1 MLIQKDIIV
10 NVMMALLLGLIVSF
24 LATPLVR
31 RLAFKIGAVD
41 IPRDNRRMHDHP
53 IPRLGGLAIFLGFL
67 VSVLTF
73 ANIDMEMQGILIGAV
88 IIVVLGIA
96 DDIHSLPAKFKF
108 VVQIVAALCAVLH
121 GVGIHVLSNPIIFSD
136 EPYWVLGGWSIPISV
151 LWIVAI
157 TNAVNL
163 IDGLDGLADGISTI
177 AAMTMLILALALGEW
192 EIALICG
199 ALVGACVGF
208 LPYNMNP
215 ARIFMGDTGST
226 FLGFIL
232 ACVSIQGLFKYYA
245 IISFLVPFIILGLPI
260 FDTASAIIRRIL
272 KGQSPMVADRSHIH
286 HKLIDMGLNQ
296 KQAVSTLYIVSGVL
310 GLSAVLLTT
319 SGGAKAALFILAL
332 IICAAVAIR
341 SIWPHHPGNHSGH
354 GAPDGR
360 QGAGESAKETAGGA
374 ATPAPW
380 GAQPETANATGGSGS
395 AAPAGENRQPAAEST
410 RSAAQPEA
418 TNETSTAREGSTA
431 PAGEEPPVKPEKED
445 RHG

>member
-1 MLIQKDIIV
+1 MIANELIVD
-10 NVMMALLLGLIVSF
+10 VMTALLLALIVSF

-41 IPRDNRRMHDHP
+41 VPRDNRRMHDHP

-67 VSVLTF
+67 VSVL
-73 ANIDMEMQGILIGAV
+73 AYAEIDTQMQGILIGATM
-88 IIVVLGIA
+88 IAVLGIA

-108 VVQIVAALCAVLH
+108 VVQILAALCAVLH
-121 GVGIHVLSNPIIFSD
+121 GVAIQVINNPNVFSD
-136 EPYWVLGGWSIPISV
+136 NEYWVLGGWSIPLSI

-177 AAMTMLILALALGEW
+177 GALTMLILALILGEHD
-192 EIALICG
+192 ISLMCG

-245 IISFLVPFIILGLPI
+245 VISFLVPFLILGLPI
-260 FDTASAIIRRIL
+260 FDTASAIIRRLL

-286 HKLIDMGLNQ
+286 HKLIDLGLNQ
-296 KQAVSTLYIVSGVL
+296 KQAVATLYIVSGVL
-310 GLSAVLLTT
+310 GLSAVMLTT
-319 SGGAKAALFILAL
+319 TSVGKASLFILAL
-332 IICAAVAIR
+332 VICGYVAVRAIF
-341 SIWPHHPGNHSGH
+341 PHHPDHSGPN
-354 GAPDGR
+354 G
-360 QGAGESAKETAGGA
+360 QKKEGDKGT
-374 ATPAPW
+374 
-380 GAQPETANATGGSGS
+380 E
-395 AAPAGENRQPAAEST
+395 
-410 RSAAQPEA
+410 
-418 TNETSTAREGSTA
+418 
-431 PAGEEPPVKPEKED
+431 EKEERD
-445 RHG
+445 G

>member
-1 MLIQKDIIV
+1 MIANELIIE
-10 NVMMALLLGLIVSF
+10 VMTALLLALIVSF

-41 IPRDNRRMHDHP
+41 VPRDSRRMHDHP

-67 VSVLTF
+67 VSVL
-73 ANIDMEMQGILIGAV
+73 AYAEIDIEMQGILIGAV

-108 VVQIVAALCAVLH
+108 VVQIIAALCAALH
-121 GVGIHVLSNPIIFSD
+121 GVAIEVINNPNIFSD
-136 EPYWVLGGWSIPISV
+136 NEYWVLGGWGIPISV
-151 LWIVAI
+151 IWIVAI
-157 TNAVNL
+157 TNAVNF

-177 AAMTMLILALALGEW
+177 GALTMLILALILGEH
-192 EIALICG
+192 EISLVCG

-208 LPYNMNP
+208 LPYNLNP

-245 IISFLVPFIILGLPI
+245 VISFLVPFIILGLPI
-260 FDTASAIIRRIL
+260 FDTASAIIRRLL

-310 GLSAVLLTT
+310 GLSAVLLAT
-319 SGGAKAALFILAL
+319 SGGAKTALFILAL
-332 IICAAVAIR
+332 VICAVVAVRA
-341 SIWPHHPGNHSGH
+341 IWPHHPEQ
-354 GAPDGR
+354 R
-360 QGAGESAKETAGGA
+360 
-374 ATPAPW
+374 
-380 GAQPETANATGGSGS
+380 
-395 AAPAGENRQPAAEST
+395 PAGEGDGAAARPGQLEEKPAE
-410 RSAAQPEA
+410 
-418 TNETSTAREGSTA
+418 TA
-431 PAGEEPPVKPEKED
+431 PADKPQEPEKEESS
-445 RHG
+445 HE

>member
-1 MLIQKDIIV
+1 MIANELIIE
-10 NVMMALLLGLIVSF
+10 VMTALLLALIVSF

-41 IPRDNRRMHDHP
+41 VPRDSRRMHDHP

-67 VSVLTF
+67 VSVL
-73 ANIDMEMQGILIGAV
+73 AYAEIDIEMQGILIGAV

-108 VVQIVAALCAVLH
+108 VVQIIAALCAALH
-121 GVGIHVLSNPIIFSD
+121 GVAIEVINNPNIFSD
-136 EPYWVLGGWSIPISV
+136 NEYWVLGGWGIPISV
-151 LWIVAI
+151 IWIVAI
-157 TNAVNL
+157 TNAVNF

-177 AAMTMLILALALGEW
+177 GALTMLILALILGEH
-192 EIALICG
+192 EISLVCG

-208 LPYNMNP
+208 LPYNLNP

-245 IISFLVPFIILGLPI
+245 VISFLVPFIILGLPI
-260 FDTASAIIRRIL
+260 FDTASAIIRRLL

-310 GLSAVLLTT
+310 GLSAVLLAT
-319 SGGAKAALFILAL
+319 SGGAKTALFILAL
-332 IICAAVAIR
+332 VICAVVAVRA
-341 SIWPHHPGNHSGH
+341 IWPHHPEQ
-354 GAPDGR
+354 R
-360 QGAGESAKETAGGA
+360 
-374 ATPAPW
+374 
-380 GAQPETANATGGSGS
+380 
-395 AAPAGENRQPAAEST
+395 PAGEGDGAAA
-410 RSAAQPEA
+410 RPGQPEEKPA
-418 TNETSTAREGSTA
+418 ETA
-431 PAGEEPPVKPEKED
+431 PADKPKKLEKEESS
-445 RHG
+445 HE

>member
-1 MLIQKDIIV
+1 MIANELIIE
-10 NVMMALLLGLIVSF
+10 VMTALLLALIVSF

-41 IPRDNRRMHDHP
+41 VPRDSRRMHDHP

-67 VSVLTF
+67 VSVL
-73 ANIDMEMQGILIGAV
+73 AYAEIDIEMQGILIGAV

-108 VVQIVAALCAVLH
+108 VVQIIAALCAALH
-121 GVGIHVLSNPIIFSD
+121 GVAIEVINNPNIFSD
-136 EPYWVLGGWSIPISV
+136 NEYWVLGGWGIPISV
-151 LWIVAI
+151 IWIVAI
-157 TNAVNL
+157 TNAVNF

-177 AAMTMLILALALGEW
+177 GALTMLILALILGEH
-192 EIALICG
+192 EISLVCG

-208 LPYNMNP
+208 LPYNLNP

-245 IISFLVPFIILGLPI
+245 VISFLVPFIILGLPI
-260 FDTASAIIRRIL
+260 FDTASAIIRRLL

-310 GLSAVLLTT
+310 GLSAVLLAT
-319 SGGAKAALFILAL
+319 SGGAKTALFILAL
-332 IICAAVAIR
+332 VICAVVAVRA
-341 SIWPHHPGNHSGH
+341 IWPHHPEQ
-354 GAPDGR
+354 R
-360 QGAGESAKETAGGA
+360 
-374 ATPAPW
+374 
-380 GAQPETANATGGSGS
+380 
-395 AAPAGENRQPAAEST
+395 PAGEGDGAAA
-410 RSAAQPEA
+410 RPGQPEEKPA
-418 TNETSTAREGSTA
+418 ETA
-431 PAGEEPPVKPEKED
+431 PADKPQELEKEESN
-445 RHG
+445 HE

>member
-1 MLIQKDIIV
+1 MIANELIIE
-10 NVMMALLLGLIVSF
+10 VMTALLLALIVSF

-41 IPRDNRRMHDHP
+41 VPRDSRRMHDHP

-67 VSVLTF
+67 VSVL
-73 ANIDMEMQGILIGAV
+73 AYAEIDIEMQGILIGAV

-108 VVQIVAALCAVLH
+108 VVQIIAALCAALH
-121 GVGIHVLSNPIIFSD
+121 GVAIEVINNPNIFSD
-136 EPYWVLGGWSIPISV
+136 NEYLVLGGWGIQISV
-151 LWIVAI
+151 IWIVAI
-157 TNAVNL
+157 TNAVNF

-177 AAMTMLILALALGEW
+177 GALTMLILALILGEH
-192 EIALICG
+192 EISLVCG

-208 LPYNMNP
+208 LPYNLNP

-245 IISFLVPFIILGLPI
+245 VISFLVPFIILGLPI
-260 FDTASAIIRRIL
+260 FDTASAIIRRLL

-310 GLSAVLLTT
+310 GLSAVLLAT
-319 SGGAKAALFILAL
+319 SGGAKTALFILAL
-332 IICAAVAIR
+332 VICAVVAVRA
-341 SIWPHHPGNHSGH
+341 IWPHHPEQ
-354 GAPDGR
+354 R
-360 QGAGESAKETAGGA
+360 
-374 ATPAPW
+374 
-380 GAQPETANATGGSGS
+380 
-395 AAPAGENRQPAAEST
+395 PAGEGDGTAA
-410 RSAAQPEA
+410 RPGQPEEKPA
-418 TNETSTAREGSTA
+418 ETA
-431 PAGEEPPVKPEKED
+431 PADKPQEPEKEESS
-445 RHG
+445 HE